1 MLTRWMGLIREPS
14 PGINALVTPLSRADV
29 WGNWSRRLG
38 KHSWAGTRTSAGW
51 EKEGLG
57 PGLPSLREEGLG
69 ARILPQH
76 TPLLKGQSR
85 RSALSRPGFTPNPA
99 EEPGQSVTQTR
110 AMEEVREG
118 PELGCGMEEPA
129 SPQKPA
135 SPPPPPS
142 PPSPAAPET
151 PRLPAPESP
160 TEAHARQLLLQEWAP
175 PRGSLELPPRLTWK
189 LLFLRRP
196 LYRNLLRSPNP
207 EGINIYEPAPPTRPT
222 QQPLEALGNFH
233 GWHIR
238 TEKLQQNLSWT
249 VKQQCVDLLA
259 EGLWEELLDDEQPR
273 ITVMDW
279 FEDSRLDACV
289 YELHVWLLAAD
300 RSTVIA
306 QHHVAPAPLG
316 EALPGTGSRYPTYSA
331 SMALASAL
339 STSCTRPRTGWSV
352 VGCGGLG

>member
-1 MLTRWMGLIREPS
+1 
-14 PGINALVTPLSRADV
+14 
-29 WGNWSRRLG
+29 
-38 KHSWAGTRTSAGW
+38 
-51 EKEGLG
+51 
-57 PGLPSLREEGLG
+57 
-69 ARILPQH
+69 
-76 TPLLKGQSR
+76 
-85 RSALSRPGFTPNPA
+85 
-99 EEPGQSVTQTR
+99 
-110 AMEEVREG
+110 
-118 PELGCGMEEPA
+118 MEEPA
-129 SPQKPA
+129 SPQEPA

-151 PRLPAPESP
+151 PGLPAPESP

-207 EGINIYEPAPPTRPT
+207 EG
-222 QQPLEALGNFH
+222 NFR

-306 QHHVAPAPLG
+306 QHHVAPRTSGRGP
-316 EALPGTGSRYPTYSA
+316 PGRWIQVSHVFRQYGPGVRFVHFLHKTKNR
-331 SMALASAL
+331 MEH
-339 STSCTRPRTGWSV
+339 
-352 VGCGGLG
+352 GGLRRTRVTDSSVSVQFRE